1 MADSRPA
8 RTTAQ
13 GPRISRVPGKPV
25 QRDADGRL
33 TIPLWLQQDGRFDTD
48 LTLRLTPAEA
58 ETLHAQLCYALDT
71 DPEREPMPTPPGDP
85 APDCRKPVRGPTGVR
100 WP

>member
-71 DPEREPMPTPPGDP
+71 DPVAIPPGP
-85 APDCRKPVRGPTGVR
+85 ETPDCRKPAHGPAGVH